1 MLEPGASFSHFTILR
16 KLGEGGMGSVYLAE
30 DQKLGRKVALKVLL
44 GEFFD
49 NAERQERFKREA
61 TTAAQINHPNVMSIF
76 DIGSDIDESSG
87 RQLNYIV
94 MEYVEGQSLSVYLNE
109 KKPDLGTSLRL
120 AEKIAAGLAAA
131 HKLHIVHRDIKA
143 DNIIVDS
150 DGEPKI
156 LDFGLAKPTDALM
169 EKSEGTATVSQELTK
184 AGKIL
189 GTVSYMSPEQARGET
204 VDTRS
209 DVFSFGILLYR
220 MATGELPF
228 QGPSQVS
235 TLAKILETRHEMP
248 RVKNENIP
256 PELERII
263 DKCLQK
269 EPNDRYQDTRD
280 LVIDLRNLRRQY
292 DSGVSDSV
300 TGELPA
306 LKPRRKEFTLSGFR
320 LIAAIVVILI
330 IAAGGYGL
338 FSGKHESASTKLN
351 AEENSLAIVGFE
363 NKTGDTV
370 YNWMETGLPEI
381 LLTDLAQSKALHVI
395 SRERLLDYFSSD
407 RNLAHS
413 HEEFVKAAKSLGA
426 VRLLSGS
433 FYKLGDKMRIDA
445 RLEDVATGQIV
456 LAEKVVGDDPF
467 RLVDS
472 LTHKITVSMHVTN
485 AGEGDRSVSAYVSS
499 SPEAFKLY
507 QMGMEKM
514 GAQLYDSAIVLFQQA
529 MKIDTSFALPLM
541 RIAMCNVFR
550 GRQQEGAR
558 YFALARKHE
567 TNLPAKDQSLLDIY
581 ANLWLDVQYD
591 NAFAKMEDFVRK
603 YPDDKEA
610 HTIYGLLIYGFQGDT
625 IKAYAQLDT
634 ALALDPTFQ
643 LALSQY
649 SQMYSNAGDFN
660 KAIEYAQRIV
670 KYHPE
675 SPVGYASLGN
685 LYVKQLRIDDA
696 INTFESLHKRMP
708 NNTTAMFR
716 LSNLY
721 VRKRQFDLAAKY
733 LDMVKSLKGD
743 DPFTMVDYYQT
754 KANLEAWNA
763 RFKDCLAMY
772 HNELEQATATGDSNL
787 IYVAYQSLGS
797 VSFFFGFPDSAK
809 YFLGKSAGYANAL
822 QKIDFPLTLVTED
835 RSNCAETKEEFKSML
850 RDTRSRVPSDLWTLV
865 DEIQELYDSYCSA
878 DTAAI
883 IAAYRK
889 ISASQLQSAS
899 SRSSHNRSIGKF
911 QVLTGK
917 FKQGRDLLKGSIE
930 GQDEVSS
937 ASTYLNSLYYLA
949 RAEEGL
955 GNKSQAVAY
964 YRQIMDY
971 WGKAD
976 IQIDKIKDA
985 RDRLA
990 RLTA

>member
-1 MLEPGASFSHFTILR
+1 
-16 KLGEGGMGSVYLAE
+16 MGSVYLAE

-61 TTAAQINHPNVMSIF
+61 TTAAQISHPNVMSIF
-76 DIGSDIDESSG
+76 DIGTDVDQATG
-87 RQLNYIV
+87 RELNYIV
-94 MEYVEGQSLSVYLNE
+94 MEFVEGQSLSEYMKE
-109 KKPDLGTSLRL
+109 KQPDLGTMMRL

-169 EKSEGTATVSQELTK
+169 EKSEGTATVSQELTR

-209 DVFSFGILLYR
+209 DIFSFGILLYR
-220 MATGELPF
+220 MATGEMPF

-280 LVIDLRNLRRQY
+280 LVLDLRNLRRQY
-292 DSGVSDSV
+292 DSGITESV
-300 TGELPA
+300 TGEI
-306 LKPRRKEFTLSGFR
+306 PRMTSRKGMFGSAWFR
-320 LIAAIVVILI
+320 IAS
-330 IAAGGYGL
+330 AAVLVLLVASLAYKMFGGER
-338 FSGKHESASTKLN
+338 ESASTKLN
-351 AEENSLAIVGFE
+351 AEENSLAITGFE

-395 SRERLLDYFSSD
+395 SRERLLDYFSSG
-407 RNLAHS
+407 RNNVHS

-433 FYKLGDKMRIDA
+433 FYKLGEKMRIDA

-467 RLVDS
+467 GLVDS
-472 LTHKITVSMHVTN
+472 LTHKITVSMHVTDQ
-485 AGEGDRSVSAYVSS
+485 GGSDRSVATYVSS

-507 QMGMEKM
+507 QQGMTKM
-514 GAQLYDSAIVLFQQA
+514 GAELYDEAIDLFQQA
-529 MKIDTSFALPLM
+529 LQIDSSFALATM

-550 GRQQEGAR
+550 GRPQAGAR
-558 YFALARKHE
+558 YFALARQHE
-567 TNLPAKDQSLLDIY
+567 SNLPAKEQSLLDIY

-591 NAFAKMEDFVRK
+591 NAFIKMEDYVRK

-610 HTIYGLLIYGFQGDT
+610 HTVYGLLIMGFQGDST
-625 IKAYAQLDT
+625 KAFAQLDT
-634 ALALDPTFQ
+634 ALALDPTYQ

-649 SQMYSNAGDFN
+649 SRMYRDLGNYTEAT
-660 KAIEYAQRIV
+660 KYAELIV

-675 SPVGYASLGN
+675 SPSGYIALGN
-685 LYVKQLRIDDA
+685 LYAKQLRTDDA
-696 INTFESLHKRMP
+696 IHAYNSLLERMP
-708 NNTTAMFR
+708 DNTTAMFK
-716 LSNLY
+716 LSGLSIK
-721 VRKRQFDLAAKY
+721 KRQFDQASKYLEMVKAAK
-733 LDMVKSLKGD
+733 SD
-743 DPFTMVDYYQT
+743 DPFSMMDYYDT
-754 KANLEAWNA
+754 KANLEAWQGKYRNA
-763 RFKDCLAMY
+763 LRMY
-772 HNELEQATATGDSNL
+772 HRELDEAKKTQDSTL
-787 IYVAYQSLGS
+787 IYASYSALGG
-797 VSFFFGFPDSAK
+797 VCYFYDFIDSAK
-809 YFLGKSAGYANAL
+809 YYYRKSADYGNAL
-822 QKIDFPLTLVTED
+822 QKIDFPLELVSADQSE
-835 RSNCAETKEEFKSML
+835 CEKERGEFKKII
-850 RDTRSRVPSDLWTLV
+850 TEARSRVPSELWSLV
-865 DEIQELYDSYCSA
+865 DEIEGMYDALCKA
-878 DTAAI
+878 DTAQI
-883 IAAYRK
+883 ISVYKKLADDR
-889 ISASQLQSAS
+889 SQTSSRTSQLRQLG
-899 SRSSHNRSIGKF
+899 RI
-911 QVLTGK
+911 QVL
-917 FKQGRDLLKGSIE
+917 FRQYADGRDNLKGSIQGE
-930 GQDEVSS
+930 DEVIS
-937 ASTYLNSLYYLA
+937 ANTYLSSLYYLG

-955 GNKSQAVAY
+955 GNKDTAVAY
-964 YRQIMDY
+964 YRQLLDF
-971 WGKAD
+971 WGNAD
-976 IQIDKIKDA
+976 FQIKMIKDSKE
-985 RDRLA
+985 RLA